1 MLVIACY
8 DHALGG
14 RRVMD
19 EPKAVAGDRAYF
31 AQRAAEE
38 LELALS
44 AADEDAAAVH
54 RRLQRVYTERA
65 SVGGR
70 VSGLPEKIG

>member
-1 MLVIACY
+1 
-8 DHALGG
+8 
-14 RRVMD
+14 MD
-19 EPKAVAGDRAYF
+19 ERSGVAGDRAYF

-44 AADEDAAAVH
+44 AKDDDAAQAH

-65 SVGGR
+65 SVGAR
-70 VSGLPEKIG
+70 SDELPEQIG

>member
-1 MLVIACY
+1 
-8 DHALGG
+8 
-14 RRVMD
+14 MD
-19 EPKAVAGDRAYF
+19 ESTSNTGDRAYF

-38 LELALS
+38 LELAL
-44 AADEDAAAVH
+44 AARDHEAAEAH

-70 VSGLPEKIG
+70 ITGVPEQVG

>member
-1 MLVIACY
+1 
-8 DHALGG
+8 
-14 RRVMD
+14 MD
-19 EPKAVAGDRAYF
+19 EPSTVTGDRAYF

-44 AADEDAAAVH
+44 ASDREAAEAH

-65 SVGGR
+65 SIGSR
-70 VSGLPEKIG
+70 VTEIPEQIG

>member
-1 MLVIACY
+1 
-8 DHALGG
+8 
-14 RRVMD
+14 MD
-19 EPKAVAGDRAYF
+19 QSSTVTGDRAYF

-38 LELALS
+38 LELTLS
-44 AADEDAAAVH
+44 ASDHEAADAH

-70 VSGLPEKIG
+70 ITELPEEVG

>member
-1 MLVIACY
+1 
-8 DHALGG
+8 
-14 RRVMD
+14 MD
-19 EPKAVAGDRAYF
+19 DTSTATGDRDYF

-44 AADEDAAAVH
+44 AADQDAAEAH

-70 VSGLPEKIG
+70 VTEVPEEIG

>member
-1 MLVIACY
+1 
-8 DHALGG
+8 
-14 RRVMD
+14 MD
-19 EPKAVAGDRAYF
+19 EFTSVTGDRAYF

-44 AADEDAAAVH
+44 ARDHEAAEAH

-70 VSGLPEKIG
+70 ITGVPEEVG

>member
-1 MLVIACY
+1 MGDTSTVTA
-8 DHALGG
+8 
-14 RRVMD
+14 
-19 EPKAVAGDRAYF
+19 DRAYF

-44 AADEDAAAVH
+44 AADQDAAEAH

-70 VSGLPEKIG
+70 VTEVPEEIG